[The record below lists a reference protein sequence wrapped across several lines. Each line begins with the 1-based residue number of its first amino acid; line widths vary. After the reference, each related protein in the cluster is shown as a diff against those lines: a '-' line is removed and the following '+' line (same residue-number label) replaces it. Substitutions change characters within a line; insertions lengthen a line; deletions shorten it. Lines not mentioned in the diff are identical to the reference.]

1 MRELGPLRFGVN
13 PSTQL
18 VESVKAAT
26 VAGVTGSFSLT
37 LNLGDTGA
45 TFGRMI
51 IGSSK
56 ASGATAHINWGNGD
70 QGVISIT
77 PLYTINNKSCGSTI
91 VISGNSNSQV
101 NSLTLNAKFG
111 SDGKSNARLGGFLG
125 NFPSTLRTLVVDFNI
140 DPKVFEIP
148 SQVTTFSTS
157 PLITGPLL
165 ITAQI
170 GSKLTRID
178 TLNNNLQ
185 TLNLG
190 NCSLLSQ
197 VPQLPTGLKQ
207 FESSPA
213 MTTLP
218 STLPST
224 LTRILLSASPL
235 IKRMP
240 SLTGLTGLTYL
251 STPGGITGL
260 TGLPSTITELNLGS
274 STLLASIPSLTGLTG
289 LTTFYTPG
297 GITTLTGSQLPPS
310 LVSLYTSSSTKLVT
324 VGDMSNLTKLTSLG
338 LTYLPT
344 LTSVGKL
351 PPSCTALNV
360 VGTPLLKNIIIDPA
374 TLKGLDFRN
383 SGLPKPSIFIIPADC
398 DYRFY

>member
-1 MRELGPLRFGVN
+1 MRELGPLRFGAN

-26 VAGVTGSFSLT
+26 EAGVTGSFSLT
-37 LNLGDTGA
+37 LYFADSSA

-70 QGVISIT
+70 QGVISIA
-77 PLYTINNKSCGSTI
+77 PQYIINNKSCGSTI
-91 VISGNSNSQV
+91 VISGNSTSQV
-101 NSLTLNAKFG
+101 DSLTLNAKFG
-111 SDGKSNARLGGFLG
+111 FDGKSNARLGGFSE
-125 NFPSTLRTLVVDFNI
+125 NFPSTLKTLVVDFNAN
-140 DPKVFEIP
+140 PQEFEIP
-148 SQVTTFSTS
+148 SQVTRFSTS
-157 PLITGPLL
+157 PITTGPLL
-165 ITAQI
+165 ISAQV
-170 GSKLTRID
+170 GSKLTMID

-185 TLNLG
+185 FLNLG

-197 VPQLPTGLKQ
+197 IPQLPAELKQ
-207 FESSPA
+207 FESTPA

-218 STLPST
+218 SALPST
-224 LTRILLSASPL
+224 LTRLYLGASSL

-240 SLTGLTGLTYL
+240 ALSNLTGLQIL

-260 TGLPSTITELNLGS
+260 TGLPSTLTELNLGS
-274 STLLASIPSLTGLTG
+274 SKLLASIPSLTGLTG
-289 LTTFYTPG
+289 LTTLYTPG
-297 GITTLTGSQLPPS
+297 GITTLTGSQLPPT
-310 LVSLYTSSSTKLVT
+310 LVNLYTSASTKLVT
-324 VGDMSNLTKLTSLG
+324 VGDISNLTKITGLA

-360 VGTPLLKNIIIDPA
+360 VGTPLLKNIIIDPG
-374 TLKGLDFRN
+374 TLKGLDLRN

-398 DYRFY
+398 NYRF